1 MRIELLGIEKL
12 WSNSGQIDGLPA
24 NPRKWDANDVK
35 RLAKSIE
42 ETPELLEARPPIV
55 VFHNGFYVVLGGN
68 MRLEACRYL
77 DYEMIPCVVMDE
89 GTSIETL
96 KQIVIK
102 DNGSFG
108 EWDSIEL
115 KKEWADLPLPDW
127 GVTEIE
133 ETISSDDFG
142 ESFVLASGP
151 KAQGQMTFVLANE
164 QIAEIKHI
172 LGNAKKTREF
182 ELMETFGN
190 KNTNGNAIFLIL
202 KQWEEQRKL

>member
-12 WSNSGQIDGLPA
+12 WSNSGQIEGLPA

-55 VFHNGFYVVLGGN
+55 VIHNGFYVVLGGN

-77 DYEMIPCVVMDE
+77 DYAMIPCVILDE
-89 GTSIETL
+89 GTPIETL

-108 EWDSIEL
+108 EWDSVEL

-127 GVTEIE
+127 GVPEIE

>member
-1 MRIELLGIEKL
+1 MRIEVIDIEKL
-12 WSNSGQIDGLPA
+12 RSNSGQIEGLPA

-55 VFHNGFYVVLGGN
+55 VPHGGFYVVLGGN

-77 DYEMIPCVVMDE
+77 DYEMIPCVVLDE
-89 GTSIETL
+89 GTPIETL
-96 KQIVIK
+96 KQIVVK

-115 KKEWADLPLPDW
+115 RKEWADLPLPDW
-127 GVTEIE
+127 GVPEIE

-190 KNTNGNAIFLIL
+190 KSTNGNAIF
-202 KQWEEQRKL
+202 

>member
-12 WSNSGQIDGLPA
+12 WSNSGQIEGLPA

-55 VFHNGFYVVLGGN
+55 VFNDGWYVVLGGN

-89 GTSIETL
+89 GIPIETL

-115 KKEWADLPLPDW
+115 KKEWADLPLEDW
-127 GVTEIE
+127 GVPEIE

-151 KAQGQMTFVLANE
+151 KAQGKMTFVLANE